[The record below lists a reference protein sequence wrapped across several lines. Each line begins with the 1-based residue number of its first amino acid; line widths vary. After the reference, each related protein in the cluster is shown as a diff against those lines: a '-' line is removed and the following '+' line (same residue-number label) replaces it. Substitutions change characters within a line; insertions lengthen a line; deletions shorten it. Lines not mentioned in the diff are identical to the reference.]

1 MILVLFLFGLIIL
14 IGITA
19 ILIIAST
26 LHIQIKNLSICW
38 FVNDVR
44 PNMQKKNNTKY
55 AIIFSIYFA
64 NKIKYIWFNLN
75 SKRAKKIYSKVQLEK
90 IDLKKFKKV
99 FKLSDLKELTKLHLK
114 ILDLNLDMNI
124 GTKSPLVTSFLV
136 VTISNAISLL
146 LPHLVNNLKDN
157 RYFYNIKP
165 LYYNKELYKINLDC
179 IIEIK
184 MVHIINVIYYIFL
197 KKGRR
202 KNERST
208 TSNRKSY
215 AYSHE

>member
-26 LHIQIKNLSICW
+26 LHIQIKNLSIS
-38 FVNDVR
+38 
-44 PNMQKKNNTKY
+44 NMQKKNNTKY

-99 FKLSDLKELTKLHLK
+99 FKLSNLKELTKLHLK
-114 ILDLNLDMNI
+114 ISDLNLEMNI

-184 MVHIINVIYYIFL
+184 MVRIINVIYYII
-197 KKGRR
+197 
-202 KNERST
+202 
-208 TSNRKSY
+208 
-215 AYSHE
+215 

>member
-1 MILVLFLFGLIIL
+1 MILVLFLFGQIIL

-26 LHIQIKNLSICW
+26 LHIQIKNLSIS
-38 FVNDVR
+38 
-44 PNMQKKNNTKY
+44 NMQTKNNNKY

>member
-26 LHIQIKNLSICW
+26 LHIQIKNLSIS
-38 FVNDVR
+38 
-44 PNMQKKNNTKY
+44 NMQTKNNTKY

-90 IDLKKFKKV
+90 IDLKKFKKI

-114 ILDLNLDMNI
+114 ISDLNLEMNI

>member
-1 MILVLFLFGLIIL
+1 MILVLFLSGLIIL

-26 LHIQIKNLSICW
+26 LHIQIKNLSIS
-38 FVNDVR
+38 
-44 PNMQKKNNTKY
+44 NMQTKNNTKY

-64 NKIKYIWFNLN
+64 NKIKYFWFNLN

-114 ILDLNLDMNI
+114 ISDLNLEMNI

-202 KNERST
+202 ENERST

>member
-1 MILVLFLFGLIIL
+1 MILVLFLSGLIIL

-26 LHIQIKNLSICW
+26 LHIQIKNLSIS
-38 FVNDVR
+38 
-44 PNMQKKNNTKY
+44 NMQTKNNTKY

-114 ILDLNLDMNI
+114 ISDLNLEMNI

-202 KNERST
+202 ENERST

>member
-26 LHIQIKNLSICW
+26 LHIQIKNLSIS
-38 FVNDVR
+38 
-44 PNMQKKNNTKY
+44 NMQTKNNNKY

-64 NKIKYIWFNLN
+64 NKINYICFNLN

>member
-14 IGITA
+14 IGIIG
-19 ILIIAST
+19 ILIITST
-26 LHIQIKNLSICW
+26 LHIQIKNLSIS
-38 FVNDVR
+38 
-44 PNMQKKNNTKY
+44 NMQTKNNAKY
-55 AIIFSIYFA
+55 AIIFSMYFA
-64 NKIKYIWFNLN
+64 NKIKYIWFDLN

-90 IDLKKFKKV
+90 IDLKKIKKI
-99 FKLSDLKELTKLHLK
+99 FKLSDLKELPKLYPK
-114 ILDLNLDMNI
+114 ISDLNLDMNL
-124 GTKSPLVTSFLV
+124 GTKSPLVTSFLII
-136 VTISNAISLL
+136 TISTAISLL
-146 LPHLVNNLKDN
+146 LPHLANNLKDN

-197 KKGRR
+197 KKGRK
-202 KNERST
+202 KNEQST

>member
-26 LHIQIKNLSICW
+26 LHIQIKNLSIS
-38 FVNDVR
+38 
-44 PNMQKKNNTKY
+44 NMQTKNNTKY

-114 ILDLNLDMNI
+114 ISDLNLDMNI

-202 KNERST
+202 KNEQST

>member
-26 LHIQIKNLSICW
+26 LHIQIKNLSIS
-38 FVNDVR
+38 
-44 PNMQKKNNTKY
+44 NMQTKNNNKY

-114 ILDLNLDMNI
+114 ISDLNLEMNI

-202 KNERST
+202 ENERST

>member
-26 LHIQIKNLSICW
+26 LHIQIKNLSIS
-38 FVNDVR
+38 
-44 PNMQKKNNTKY
+44 NMQTKNNNKY

-184 MVHIINVIYYIFL
+184 MVHIINVIYYIFF

>member
-26 LHIQIKNLSICW
+26 LHIQIKNLSIS
-38 FVNDVR
+38 
-44 PNMQKKNNTKY
+44 NMQTKNNTKY

-114 ILDLNLDMNI
+114 ISDLNLEMNI

-202 KNERST
+202 KNE
-208 TSNRKSY
+208 KIY
-215 AYSHE
+215 

>member
-26 LHIQIKNLSICW
+26 FHIQIKNLSIS
-38 FVNDVR
+38 
-44 PNMQKKNNTKY
+44 NMQTKNNTKY

-114 ILDLNLDMNI
+114 ISDLNLEMNI

>member
-26 LHIQIKNLSICW
+26 LHIQIKNLSIS
-38 FVNDVR
+38 
-44 PNMQKKNNTKY
+44 NMQTKNNNKY

-99 FKLSDLKELTKLHLK
+99 FKLGDLKELTKLHLK
-114 ILDLNLDMNI
+114 ISDLNLDMNI

>member
-26 LHIQIKNLSICW
+26 LHIQIKNLSIS
-38 FVNDVR
+38 
-44 PNMQKKNNTKY
+44 NMQTKNNTKY

-114 ILDLNLDMNI
+114 ISDLNLEMNI

-165 LYYNKELYKINLDC
+165 LYYNKQLYKINLDC

>member
-1 MILVLFLFGLIIL
+1 MILVLFLSGLIIL

-26 LHIQIKNLSICW
+26 LHIQIKNLSIS
-38 FVNDVR
+38 
-44 PNMQKKNNTKY
+44 NMQTKNNTKY
-55 AIIFSIYFA
+55 EIIFSIYFA
-64 NKIKYIWFNLN
+64 NKIKYIWFNFN

-114 ILDLNLDMNI
+114 ISDLNLEMNI

-202 KNERST
+202 ENERST

>member
-26 LHIQIKNLSICW
+26 LHIQIKNLSIS
-38 FVNDVR
+38 
-44 PNMQKKNNTKY
+44 NMQTKNNTKY

-64 NKIKYIWFNLN
+64 NKIKYFWFNLN

-114 ILDLNLDMNI
+114 ISDLNLDMNI

-136 VTISNAISLL
+136 ITISNAISLL

>member
-26 LHIQIKNLSICW
+26 LHIQIKNLSIS
-38 FVNDVR
+38 
-44 PNMQKKNNTKY
+44 NMQTKNNTKY

-114 ILDLNLDMNI
+114 ISDLNLDMNI

-136 VTISNAISLL
+136 ITISNAISLL

>member
-26 LHIQIKNLSICW
+26 LHIQIKNLSIS
-38 FVNDVR
+38 
-44 PNMQKKNNTKY
+44 NMQTKNNTKY

-114 ILDLNLDMNI
+114 ISDLNLEMNI

-165 LYYNKELYKINLDC
+165 LYYNKELYKINVDC

>member
-1 MILVLFLFGLIIL
+1 
-14 IGITA
+14 
-19 ILIIAST
+19 
-26 LHIQIKNLSICW
+26 
-38 FVNDVR
+38 
-44 PNMQKKNNTKY
+44 MQTKNNTKY

-114 ILDLNLDMNI
+114 ISDLNLEMNI

-202 KNERST
+202 ENERST

>member
-26 LHIQIKNLSICW
+26 LHIQIKNLSIS
-38 FVNDVR
+38 
-44 PNMQKKNNTKY
+44 NMQTKNNNKY

-114 ILDLNLDMNI
+114 ISDLNLEMNI

>member
-1 MILVLFLFGLIIL
+1 MILVLFLSGLIIL

-26 LHIQIKNLSICW
+26 LHIQIKNLSIS
-38 FVNDVR
+38 
-44 PNMQKKNNTKY
+44 NMQTKNNNKY

-114 ILDLNLDMNI
+114 ISDLNLEMNI

>member
-26 LHIQIKNLSICW
+26 LHIQIKNLSIS
-38 FVNDVR
+38 
-44 PNMQKKNNTKY
+44 NMQKKNNTKY

-114 ILDLNLDMNI
+114 ISDLNLEMNI

-202 KNERST
+202 ENERST

>member
-26 LHIQIKNLSICW
+26 LHIQIKNLSIS
-38 FVNDVR
+38 
-44 PNMQKKNNTKY
+44 NMQKKNNTKY

-99 FKLSDLKELTKLHLK
+99 FKLSNLKELTKLHLK
-114 ILDLNLDMNI
+114 ISDLNLEMNI

-202 KNERST
+202 ENERST

>member
-26 LHIQIKNLSICW
+26 LHIQIKNLSIS
-38 FVNDVR
+38 
-44 PNMQKKNNTKY
+44 NMQKKNNTKY

>member
-26 LHIQIKNLSICW
+26 LHIQIKNLSIS
-38 FVNDVR
+38 
-44 PNMQKKNNTKY
+44 NMQTKNNTKY

-165 LYYNKELYKINLDC
+165 LYHNKELYKINLDC

>member
-26 LHIQIKNLSICW
+26 LHIQIKNLSIS
-38 FVNDVR
+38 
-44 PNMQKKNNTKY
+44 NMQTKNNTKY

-114 ILDLNLDMNI
+114 ISDLNLDMNI
-124 GTKSPLVTSFLV
+124 GTKSPLVTSLLV

>member
-26 LHIQIKNLSICW
+26 LHIQIKNLSIS
-38 FVNDVR
+38 
-44 PNMQKKNNTKY
+44 NMQTKNNTKY

-75 SKRAKKIYSKVQLEK
+75 SKRAKKIYSKVQLQK

-114 ILDLNLDMNI
+114 ISDLNLEMNI

>member
-26 LHIQIKNLSICW
+26 LHIQIKNLSIS
-38 FVNDVR
+38 
-44 PNMQKKNNTKY
+44 NMQTKNNTKY

-114 ILDLNLDMNI
+114 ISDLNLEMNI

-165 LYYNKELYKINLDC
+165 LYYNKELYKINLNC

-202 KNERST
+202 ENERST

>member
-26 LHIQIKNLSICW
+26 LHIQIKNLSIS
-38 FVNDVR
+38 
-44 PNMQKKNNTKY
+44 NMQTKNNTKY

>member
-26 LHIQIKNLSICW
+26 LHIQIKNLSIS
-38 FVNDVR
+38 
-44 PNMQKKNNTKY
+44 NMQTKNNTKY

-114 ILDLNLDMNI
+114 ISDLNLEMNI

-208 TSNRKSY
+208 TTSNRESY

>member
-26 LHIQIKNLSICW
+26 LHIQIKNLSIS
-38 FVNDVR
+38 
-44 PNMQKKNNTKY
+44 NMQTKNNNKY

-114 ILDLNLDMNI
+114 ISDLNLDMNI

>member
-26 LHIQIKNLSICW
+26 LHIQIKNLSIS
-38 FVNDVR
+38 
-44 PNMQKKNNTKY
+44 NMQTKNNTKY

-114 ILDLNLDMNI
+114 ISDLNLEMNI

-165 LYYNKELYKINLDC
+165 LYYNKELYKINLNC

>member
-26 LHIQIKNLSICW
+26 LHIQIKNLSIS
-38 FVNDVR
+38 
-44 PNMQKKNNTKY
+44 NMQKKNNTKY

-114 ILDLNLDMNI
+114 ISDLNLEMNI

-136 VTISNAISLL
+136 VTISNVISLL

>member
-26 LHIQIKNLSICW
+26 LHIQIKNLSIS
-38 FVNDVR
+38 
-44 PNMQKKNNTKY
+44 NMQTKNNTKY

-114 ILDLNLDMNI
+114 ISDLNLEMNI

>member
-26 LHIQIKNLSICW
+26 LHIQIKNLSIS
-38 FVNDVR
+38 
-44 PNMQKKNNTKY
+44 NMQTKNNTKY

-114 ILDLNLDMNI
+114 ISDLNLEMNI

-208 TSNRKSY
+208 TSNRKPY
-215 AYSHE
+215 AYSYE

>member
-14 IGITA
+14 IGINA

-26 LHIQIKNLSICW
+26 LHIQIKNLSIS
-38 FVNDVR
+38 
-44 PNMQKKNNTKY
+44 NMQTKNNTKY

-114 ILDLNLDMNI
+114 ISDLNLDMNI

>member
-26 LHIQIKNLSICW
+26 LHIQIKNLSIS
-38 FVNDVR
+38 
-44 PNMQKKNNTKY
+44 NMQTKNNNKY

-124 GTKSPLVTSFLV
+124 GTKSPLVTSLLL

>member
-1 MILVLFLFGLIIL
+1 MILVLFLSGLIIL

-26 LHIQIKNLSICW
+26 LHIQIKNLSIS
-38 FVNDVR
+38 
-44 PNMQKKNNTKY
+44 NMQTKNNTKY

-114 ILDLNLDMNI
+114 ISDLNLDMNI

-202 KNERST
+202 ENERST

>member
-26 LHIQIKNLSICW
+26 LHIQIKNLSIS
-38 FVNDVR
+38 
-44 PNMQKKNNTKY
+44 NMQTKNNNKY

-202 KNERST
+202 KNEQST

>member
-26 LHIQIKNLSICW
+26 LHIQIKNLSIS
-38 FVNDVR
+38 
-44 PNMQKKNNTKY
+44 NMQTKNNNKY

-197 KKGRR
+197 KKVRR
-202 KNERST
+202 KNER
-208 TSNRKSY
+208 
-215 AYSHE
+215 